1 MATFVKNW
9 PNGDTLTLITSAN
22 DISVTSDQNLTGA
35 DREMTIQ
42 VKTTNV
48 GDKVTRDVLVKQQF
62 LDTRSYYVDN
72 YGLKTYFDLADTP
85 IANFCTSGAVSSQIT
100 INGTAVFKTFI
111 TELFFGQGYSG
122 ITSIPDFFLYNLDK
136 LQTLDI
142 SALKNITGTGN
153 RFLQGCALLSDI
165 DLSDFSSL
173 STIGEY
179 FGYGGS
185 FTPSSSIKQV
195 TLPKNVTSIGQRFL
209 GKATSNP
216 VLETVTCLAT
226 TPPTLGSAPFFNNI
240 PLEIR
245 VPAGSVNTYKNATN
259 WNVYANIITAI

>member
-1 MATFVKNW
+1 MAVFTKYW
-9 PNGDTLTLITSAN
+9 PNGDALTLTTGAGGV
-22 DISVTSDQNLTGA
+22 SVLSDPNLTGSN
-35 DREMTIQ
+35 REMNIQ
-42 VKTTNV
+42 VRTTNV

-62 LDTRSYYVDN
+62 LDTRSYYVNN
-72 YGLKTYFDLADTP
+72 YGSKKYFDLLDTP
-85 IANFCTSGAVSSQIT
+85 IANFCTSGALSSQIT

-122 ITSIPDFFLYNLDK
+122 ITSTPDFFLYNLNS
-136 LQTLDI
+136 LQALDI
-142 SALKNITGTGN
+142 SSLKNITGTGN
-153 RFLQGCALLSDI
+153 RFLQGCVLLSDI

-185 FTPSSSIKQV
+185 DAPGTSIKQV
-195 TLPKNVTSIGQRFL
+195 TLPKNVTSIGKSFL
-209 GKATSNP
+209 GKIPGNP

-226 TPPTLGSAPFFNNI
+226 TPPTLGPLHFYNNI
-240 PLEIR
+240 PLEIK
-245 VPAGSVNTYKNATN
+245 VPAGSVNVYKNATN